1 MELRI
6 EATDLPGRACVG
18 GPGFPGYEDVHVA
31 VQRRGRP
38 AELLDP
44 QPGDA
49 ASARW
54 SLECEVKRL
63 PDGRPDVT
71 GRYVQGVPGGRF
83 VYLSWVAAEGEGRS
97 MFRRAKL
104 MLEAVDRET
113 VEAAAVS
120 GLLVARLGLT
130 DAKGHPLCAAVRP
143 PLVVWRAGEAAEE
156 GEGAEK
162 GRAPRRKY
170 AGPQESRESGDQL

>member
-1 MELRI
+1 MAGMELRI
-6 EATDLPGRACVG
+6 EATGLPGRTCGA

-49 ASARW
+49 AFARW

-63 PDGRPDVT
+63 ADGRPDVT
-71 GRYVQGVPGGRF
+71 GRYVQGGAGGRF
-83 VYLSWVAAEGEGRS
+83 VYLSWVAADGEGGRS

-113 VEAAAVS
+113 VEAAAGS
-120 GLLVARLGLT
+120 GLLVAGLGLT
-130 DAKGHPLCAAVRP
+130 DAEGHPLCAAVRP
-143 PLVVWRAGEAAEE
+143 PVVLWRAGER
-156 GEGAEK
+156 GG
-162 GRAPRRKY
+162 
-170 AGPQESRESGDQL
+170 GPA

>member
-6 EATDLPGRACVG
+6 EATDLPGRACG
-18 GPGFPGYEDVHVA
+18 AAPGFPGYRDIHVA

-49 ASARW
+49 ARAQW
-54 SLECEVKRL
+54 SLECAVKPL
-63 PDGRPDVT
+63 PDGGADIT
-71 GRYVQGVPGGRF
+71 GRYVQGGPGARF
-83 VYLSWVAAEGEGRS
+83 VYLSWVTRDGDGWT

-104 MLEAVDRET
+104 LLAEVDRRTAE
-113 VEAAAVS
+113 EAART

-143 PLVVWRAGEAAEE
+143 PAVAWSAGTAREA
-156 GEGAEK
+156 G
-162 GRAPRRKY
+162 
-170 AGPQESRESGDQL
+170 

>member
-6 EATDLPGRACVG
+6 EATDLPGLTCG
-18 GPGFPGYEDVHVA
+18 GAPGFPGYTGIHVA

-49 ASARW
+49 ESAHW

-63 PDGRPDVT
+63 PDGGPDVT
-71 GRYVQGVPGGRF
+71 GRYVQGVPGARF
-83 VYLSWVAAEGEGRS
+83 VYLNWLTGGGEERFS
-97 MFRRAKL
+97 LFRRAKL
-104 MLEAVDRET
+104 MLAAVDRET

-143 PLVVWRAGEAAEE
+143 PLVVWSAEE
-156 GEGAEK
+156 RGG
-162 GRAPRRKY
+162 
-170 AGPQESRESGDQL
+170 GPA

>member
-6 EATDLPGRACVG
+6 EATDLPGRTCVG
-18 GPGFPGYEDVHVA
+18 GPGFPAYEDVHVA

-54 SLECEVKRL
+54 ALECEVKRL

-71 GRYVQGVPGGRF
+71 GRYVQGAPGGRF
-83 VYLSWVAAEGEGRS
+83 VYLSWVGAEVAGEGRS

-130 DAKGHPLCAAVRP
+130 DVKGHPLCAAVRP
-143 PLVVWRAGEAAEE
+143 PLVVWRAGEEE
-156 GEGAEK
+156 GEGAGEET
-162 GRAPRRKY
+162 GQETGE
-170 AGPQESRESGDQL
+170 GPA